1 MASGSFPSTTLVIV
15 YVVGFLIAT
24 YLILLGV
31 YDSETKTKTSKWDK
45 PWVPA
50 VTRRDACAM
59 PFFPVFYLLPA
70 ILWPLVVAFAV
81 LVLIVSGLWVTLG
94 SATSCCGIPLS
105 RNKQDDDGDGGGEE
119 ARDLEMGVV
128 ADGEDGSAPG
138 SGEEVGS
145 GDGPSVGSVASIET
159 EEPPPYASVAP
170 EEDGDRETDGLLG
183 KNAK

>member
-94 SATSCCGIPLS
+94 SATSCCGIPLPG
-105 RNKQDDDGDGGGEE
+105 NKQAESDSGDDDE
-119 ARDLEMGVV
+119 ARDLEMGAV
-128 ADGEDGSAPG
+128 ADGEDGGTPG
-138 SGEEVGS
+138 GGEQVGS
-145 GDGPSVGSVASIET
+145 EDRASTGSSGSAET
-159 EEPPPYASVAP
+159 EDPPPYASVAS

-183 KNAK
+183 KSAK